1 MAEDTT
7 NKFKGLVHQFVVND
21 SGCLVDIDADDC
33 RFVDTAQIYKR
44 ADSIIVHYSGA
55 RTGDFD
61 AVPSPADGYN
71 LMMAE
76 YEPYIVRVS
85 ANGGGLQGTGC
96 VRVMPVISIN
106 GEKAVAAKTAALAA
120 KKEYGSYRING
131 VAKEVRFFNSEA
143 EAAAGL
149 NITISDSRNG
159 GRAGGGGFDGA
170 KVEQALVSLGARLEK
185 ATVDSNEA
193 VKSLAARTE
202 ESFKEMARL
211 QEEHDKRTAANIERA
226 AEQAQANVSTL
237 SATLNSFMQISTNMR
252 LESNQSTKMQLALE
266 AAERWRS
273 VVRVVVVVGT
283 EMHVAGVLGALDTW
297 LSFALGGV
305 VDLRALTNA
314 PLSVQLHPAPP
325 FFCYVGTIAVRWL
338 HGDRSRSGWRC
349 ARIARRGDGGG
360 GRVDGGDRWQ
370 LSTFEYEPPRERPP
384 PEPPPILPQPEPP
397 PERRAVSVTSALA
410 GSASVRGVDPR
421 SRCTNGTALA
431 QLHRHWS
438 TCANVGYGAMGL
450 FGYGARTPLEW
461 RHVDWSGSRA
471 TRVGTVVERT
481 AASLTCWERTVS
493 FSTTRSRLH
502 RTRPFTATWIG
513 DHAAL
518 SVSSLRVLAVA
529 PRRG

>member
-1 MAEDTT
+1 
-7 NKFKGLVHQFVVND
+7 
-21 SGCLVDIDADDC
+21 
-33 RFVDTAQIYKR
+33 
-44 ADSIIVHYSGA
+44 
-55 RTGDFD
+55 
-61 AVPSPADGYN
+61 
-71 LMMAE
+71 
-76 YEPYIVRVS
+76 
-85 ANGGGLQGTGC
+85 
-96 VRVMPVISIN
+96 
-106 GEKAVAAKTAALAA
+106 
-120 KKEYGSYRING
+120 
-131 VAKEVRFFNSEA
+131 
-143 EAAAGL
+143 
-149 NITISDSRNG
+149 
-159 GRAGGGGFDGA
+159 
-170 KVEQALVSLGARLEK
+170 
-185 ATVDSNEA
+185 
-193 VKSLAARTE
+193 
-202 ESFKEMARL
+202 
-211 QEEHDKRTAANIERA
+211 
-226 AEQAQANVSTL
+226 
-237 SATLNSFMQISTNMR
+237 
-252 LESNQSTKMQLALE
+252 
-266 AAERWRS
+266 
-273 VVRVVVVVGT
+273 
-283 EMHVAGVLGALDTW
+283 MHVAGVLGALDAW

-325 FFCYVGTIAVRWL
+325 FFGYVGTIAVRWL

-370 LSTFEYEPPRERPP
+370 LSAFEYEPPRELPP
-384 PEPPPILPQPEPP
+384 PEPPPILPPPEPP

-529 PRRG
+529 PRRGELLLDGECAREAGCSVSDSGSSSTPPACACRTVQEVPGAPSRCGTSIARANNVGGRCSGSSAVARSSASDATQCRWVHGAAAARG